1 MSAREDIASNIVT
14 TLEGMTTPVSA
25 AFVTREPFEVEEL
38 SNAQFP
44 AILVQTTD
52 ETRQDVTIGD
62 SQIRREAIISYD
74 LIGYV
79 KSTTIDT
86 ARNNLIE
93 AIEEALDT
101 DRTRNGKALDTQ
113 VVSIQTD
120 EGSIAPIGGIIVS
133 VEVMYN
139 FVRGNT

>member
-1 MSAREDIASNIVT
+1 MSKREDIATNIVT
-14 TLEGMTTPVSA
+14 TLQAMTTPVSA
-25 AFVTREPFEVEEL
+25 SFVTREPFEVEEL

-86 ARNNLIE
+86 ARNNFIE

>member
-1 MSAREDIASNIVT
+1 MSKREDIASNIVT
-14 TLEGMTTPVSA
+14 TLQAMTTPVSA

>member
-1 MSAREDIASNIVT
+1 MSIRESVASNLVT
-14 TLEGMTTPVSA
+14 TLEAATTPITLA
-25 AFVTREPFEVEEL
+25 YVTREPFDFTEL

-44 AILVQTTD
+44 AVLVQTTR
-52 ETRQDVTIGD
+52 ETREDVTIGD
-62 SQIRREAIISYD
+62 DAITRSGTISYE

-93 AIEEALDT
+93 TIEEALDT
-101 DRTRNGKALDTQ
+101 DRTRNGNVLDTQ
-113 VVSIQTD
+113 IVTIETD
-120 EGSIAPIGGIIVS
+120 EGAIAPIGGVIVT

-139 FVRGNT
+139 FTRGNT

>member
-1 MSAREDIASNIVT
+1 MSKREDIATNIVT
-14 TLEGMTTPVSA
+14 TLQAMTTPVSA

-62 SQIRREAIISYD
+62 SQIRREGIISYD

-93 AIEEALDT
+93 SIEEALDA
-101 DRTRNGKALDTQ
+101 DRTRNNNALDTQ